1 MKSFDTFTEIC
12 RKSLYIFDRRQKRR
26 LAVMILISFM
36 EVAFELAGVVSV
48 YPFIALILN
57 PGMIRTNAFLCFLY
71 QASGCRSNEAFF
83 ALVALGIILLYLVK
97 NAFNA
102 AAGYIRYGFVF
113 NTKREIGVRLM
124 RGYMNES
131 YTFFLKNNSSV
142 LMRGV
147 GGDVST
153 FFDMVLQCLY
163 FFSDALIILS
173 FGTVLFFMDFTLSL
187 TCFIVM
193 FLFVAVFVRWN
204 KRRAARYGKK
214 TQESS
219 GRMTQ
224 WLQQAFG
231 GIKEI
236 KILRREEYFIRNF
249 EENCAAANRMGQRFM
264 FMNQIPHIVLECF
277 CTAAVLSV
285 IVVRIMQ
292 GADVNAFVPK
302 MAVFAMS
309 LFRVFPRVSRLNQSL
324 NTMIFS
330 YPFLDTVYNDIR
342 LTEGHTAEV
351 RQDQEEG
358 GREGPLTFGSE
369 IRLEDVHYAYPGTDV
384 EVLSGISLTV
394 RKGQAVGLVGTSGA
408 GKSTL
413 ADVLLG
419 ILEPDGGRVL
429 CDGKDISLHAA
440 EWSPKLGY
448 IPQSIFLSDDT
459 VRNNVAFGLEA
470 GPEVDGRVWAALE
483 QAQLADFV
491 RSLPEGL
498 DTMVGERGVRFS
510 GGQRQRIGIARALY
524 GNPDILV
531 LDEATSALDS
541 ETEQA
546 VMDSIGRLLGHKTMI
561 IIAHR
566 ITTVRNCDVIY
577 RVEGG
582 KVGRTSYEELAA
594 GLGKA

>member
-1 MKSFDTFTEIC
+1 MKSFNTFSEIC

-26 LAVMILISFM
+26 LVFMILISFM

-57 PGMIRTNAFLCFLY
+57 PGMIQSNAVLRFLY
-71 QASGCRSNEAFF
+71 QVSGCRSNEAFF

-102 AAGYIRYGFVF
+102 TAGYFRYGFVC
-113 NTKREIGVRLM
+113 NTQREISVRLM
-124 RGYMNES
+124 RGYMGES

-153 FFDMVLQCLY
+153 FFNMVLQCLY
-163 FFSDALIILS
+163 FFSDGLIILS
-173 FGTVLFFMDFTLSL
+173 FGSVLFFMDFTLSL

-204 KRRAARYGKK
+204 KKRAAHYGKK
-214 TQESS
+214 TQEVS
-219 GRMTQ
+219 GRTTQ

-264 FMNQIPHIVLECF
+264 FLNQIPHIVLECF

-285 IVVRIMQ
+285 IVVRVFQ
-292 GADVNAFVPK
+292 GTDVNVFMPK

-330 YPFLDTVYNDIR
+330 YPFLSTVYNDIR

-351 RQDQEEG
+351 RQDQDAGRKEG
-358 GREGPLTFGSE
+358 GLTFESE
-369 IRLEDVHYAYPGTDV
+369 IRLEDVHYTYPNTEA
-384 EVLSGISLTV
+384 EVLSDISLTV
-394 RKGQAVGLVGTSGA
+394 KKGQAVGLVGASGA

-419 ILEPDGGRVL
+419 ILEPAGGRIL
-429 CDGKDISLHAA
+429 CDGKDIALHAA
-440 EWSPKLGY
+440 EWSAKLGY

-459 VRNNVAFGLEA
+459 IRNNVAFGLEV
-470 GPEVDGRVWAALE
+470 GPEVDRKVWEALE
-483 QAQLADFV
+483 RAQLADYV
-491 RSLPEGL
+491 RTLPEGL

-524 GNPDILV
+524 NNPDILV

-546 VMDSIGRLLGHKTMI
+546 VMDSIERLLGHKTMV

-582 KVGRTSYEELAA
+582 GVRQVTYEEL
-594 GLGKA
+594 LKSIR